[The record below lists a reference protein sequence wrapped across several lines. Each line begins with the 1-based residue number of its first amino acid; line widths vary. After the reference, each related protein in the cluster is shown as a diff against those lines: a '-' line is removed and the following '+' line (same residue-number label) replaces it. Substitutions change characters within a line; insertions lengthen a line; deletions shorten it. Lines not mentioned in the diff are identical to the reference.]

1 MVPDVAPEDGVQPEP
16 QFEPPHVR
24 VASILLALNLPA
36 AQLLHEA
43 ELVCAVE
50 AENLPAAQLLQ
61 TAELV

>member
-1 MVPDVAPEDGVQPEP
+1 
-16 QFEPPHVR
+16 
-24 VASILLALNLPA
+24 LPA

-61 TAELV
+61 AAELV